1 MCGGSSS
8 LFGLFMIALGLAGA
22 YGITTYGPKLS
33 LQNRIKSLKLRVKTS
48 MLLHNRIIS

>member
-1 MCGGSSS
+1 MCDGSS
-8 LFGLFMIALGLAGA
+8 LLGLFIIALGLAGT

-33 LQNRIKSLKLRVKTS
+33 LQNRIKTLKSRVKTS